1 MNLADRIEKRRFIG
15 REFLLWLWFEA
26 EVFEATLSAHPHG
39 SFGMWFEGQL
49 VLSQD
54 RESTRIKGGYPT
66 AAREAKEA
74 LLVGK
79 LPELGGIHL
88 SWRGQE
94 FQFVLRGERIGISGL
109 KLPAVLGDEDEP
121 PALESP
127 RRGRQRKGRE
137 EPADQGHEVFYER
150 MSLARDVEGLLET
163 LYAEFLALRLGAAW
177 DDVAWPLLRRW
188 ADGDADIDFAAYRD
202 LRKSIP
208 SKARSAKRVA
218 TR

>member
-1 MNLADRIEKRRFIG
+1 
-15 REFLLWLWFEA
+15 
-26 EVFEATLSAHPHG
+26 
-39 SFGMWFEGQL
+39 MWFEGQL

-54 RESTRIKGGYPT
+54 RESTRIKGAYPT

-121 PALESP
+121 SATLEP
-127 RRGRQRKGRE
+127 TRRGRKRKGPE
-137 EPADQGHEVFYER
+137 EPTDQGHEAFYER

-188 ADGDADIDFAAYRD
+188 ADGETDIDFEPYRD
-202 LRKSIP
+202 LRKATP
-208 SKARSAKRVA
+208 QKARPAKRVA